1 VTDQPPICIAALYHF
16 TRFEDPASLRPGLL
30 ACVEQN
36 EVRGTLLLA
45 SEGINGTVAGSD
57 AGIHAVLDYIR
68 DLPGCAD
75 LEWKESR
82 ATEMPFHRTKV
93 RLKKEIVTMGQPD
106 LDPLDGVGT
115 YVDPQDWNALI

>member
-1 VTDQPPICIAALYHF
+1 MTDQPPICIAALYHF

-57 AGIHAVLDYIR
+57 AGIHAVVLQLKGLDVASFFLQI
-68 DLPGCAD
+68 
-75 LEWKESR
+75 LE
-82 ATEMPFHRTKV
+82 
-93 RLKKEIVTMGQPD
+93 L
-106 LDPLDGVGT
+106 LDVG
-115 YVDPQDWNALI
+115 